1 MLDIRFERA
10 AYFGRR
16 DFFCRMVSISY
27 GSRDGWKHAP
37 PSTRCELL
45 VCELAVVFEQ
55 TVLLSQ
61 FPYLLFEWP
70 TFCTR
75 QVQAP
80 VEFTGTGCLD
90 FVWPIFSRNRR
101 PGRPCSQAPAAAP
114 SVGPAT
120 AVNATINL
128 PTNRRHRPRG
138 RADRK
143 AATRPAIQD

>member
-70 TFCTR
+70 TFLY
-75 QVQAP
+75 AS
-80 VEFTGTGCLD
+80 GA
-90 FVWPIFSRNRR
+90 SARR
-101 PGRPCSQAPAAAP
+101 VHRDWLPRLRVAHFQSQ
-114 SVGPAT
+114 PAT
-120 AVNATINL
+120 GPPLQQGAG
-128 PTNRRHRPRG
+128 RG
-138 RADRK
+138 AKRWPGDCRQRDNKPPNEPSPPSAR
-143 AATRPAIQD
+143 TS